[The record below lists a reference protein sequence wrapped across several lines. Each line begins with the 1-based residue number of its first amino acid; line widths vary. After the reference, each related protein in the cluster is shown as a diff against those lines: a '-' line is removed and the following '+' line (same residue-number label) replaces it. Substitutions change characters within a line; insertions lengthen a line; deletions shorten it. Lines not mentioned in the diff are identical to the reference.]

1 MTPEQKAEVSRL
13 RKEAAKKRKL
23 WEVKGNRED
32 RDDDPMNDRQ
42 GNQFGCKGQ
51 DKKKTKAKK

>member
-23 WEVKGNRED
+23 LEVKGND
-32 RDDDPMNDRQ
+32 DNRDKEPINDRH
-42 GNQFGCKGQ
+42 GNQFGREGQEEKKSKG
-51 DKKKTKAKK
+51 KK